1 MKGRGGGGGGIGC
14 SILYY
19 YSLLSFGS
27 GLQPNQCPPS
37 VAQVLACATD
47 VSCFSLSVPP
57 TQNPQTKE
65 KTIHARTLLGAPFCL
80 IFFFTNHPTPV
91 SSSKDSLATGPLK
104 RCRAWSDFRIFV
116 VFFFSGRFPSFFWFY
131 KSSRVWR
138 YARLGS
144 GFFSLF
150 LVVVVVLLYLTVRA
164 ALGKRKSV
172 ETSWAAIIEFC
183 AAANW
188 RWRAYYFFVSDR
200 QRGTEMMEMD
210 CALSREILST
220 FSYFAFFCISFY
232 SLISD
237 DLFVPWFFTLLFAFK
252 FLIIFLWSLFLFS
265 RARAEKIKYFFHGKP
280 SGP

>member
-91 SSSKDSLATGPLK
+91 SSSKDSLATGHLK

-116 VFFFSGRFPSFFWFY
+116 VFFSLDVFPASFGFTNRLVFEGTLDWALVFS
-131 KSSRVWR
+131 
-138 YARLGS
+138 
-144 GFFSLF
+144 